1 MKRSSFITVTGLAT
15 LLSVTLVTHAQAQD
29 AGFVSRIDLKA
40 NQTPI
45 RTEKNAEAIA
55 QIPAHFKFV
64 TPGKLTIAVS
74 ALSSP
79 PLSLLADDNKTLI
92 GSDAD
97 IARLV
102 ADGLGLELKLVPASW
117 EDWPLG
123 ITAGKYDAAIFN
135 IAVTKLRKEKFD
147 FATYRIDTLGFYVK
161 STSKI
166 TSINKPEDV
175 AGLKVIVGSG
185 TNQENIL
192 LGWDRQNRAN
202 GLPPVQP
209 VYVTDDAAANLSIQS
224 GRVDAFFGPHSIGA
238 YKAALTGKTRM
249 VGKGPTVAYVAVTTQ
264 KGSGLAQPI
273 STAINGAI
281 HNGSYA
287 QVLDRWGED
296 DEKITLSVVN
306 PPGIGD

>member
-1 MKRSSFITVTGLAT
+1 MKRSPFITVTRVAALLSAT
-15 LLSVTLVTHAQAQD
+15 LVANVQAQD

-45 RTEKNAEAIA
+45 RTDKNAEAIA

-166 TSINKPEDV
+166 TSINKPEDI

-192 LGWDRQNRAN
+192 LGWDRQNRAS

-238 YKAALTGKTRM
+238 YKAALTSKTRM

-264 KGSGLAQPI
+264 KGNGLAQPI

-296 DEKITLSVVN
+296 DEKITQSVVN

>member
-1 MKRSSFITVTGLAT
+1 MKRSPFITITRVAALLSAT
-15 LLSVTLVTHAQAQD
+15 LVANVQAQD

-45 RTEKNAEAIA
+45 RTGKNAEAIA

-192 LGWDRQNRAN
+192 LGWDRQNRAS
-202 GLPPVQP
+202 GQPPVQP

-238 YKAALTGKTRM
+238 YTALTGKTRM

-264 KGSGLAQPI
+264 KGNGLAQPI

-296 DEKITLSVVN
+296 DEKITQSVVN

>member
-1 MKRSSFITVTGLAT
+1 MKRSPFITVTRVAALLSAT
-15 LLSVTLVTHAQAQD
+15 LVANVQAQD

-45 RTEKNAEAIA
+45 RTDKNAEAIA

-92 GSDAD
+92 GNDAD

-192 LGWDRQNRAN
+192 LGWDRQNRAS

-238 YKAALTGKTRM
+238 YKAALTSKTRM

-264 KGSGLAQPI
+264 KGNGLAQPI

-296 DEKITLSVVN
+296 DEKITQSVVN

>member
-1 MKRSSFITVTGLAT
+1 MKRSPFITVTRVAALLSAT
-15 LLSVTLVTHAQAQD
+15 LVANVQAQD

-45 RTEKNAEAIA
+45 RTDKNAEAIA

-192 LGWDRQNRAN
+192 LGWDQQNRAS

-238 YKAALTGKTRM
+238 YKAALTSKTRM

-264 KGSGLAQPI
+264 KGNGLAQPI

-296 DEKITLSVVN
+296 DEKITQSVVN

>member
-1 MKRSSFITVTGLAT
+1 MKRSPFITVTRVTALLSAT
-15 LLSVTLVTHAQAQD
+15 LVANVQAQD

-45 RTEKNAEAIA
+45 RTDKNAESIA

-123 ITAGKYDAAIFN
+123 IK
-135 IAVTKLRKEKFD
+135 
-147 FATYRIDTLGFYVK
+147 
-161 STSKI
+161 
-166 TSINKPEDV
+166 
-175 AGLKVIVGSG
+175 VGS
-185 TNQENIL
+185 
-192 LGWDRQNRAN
+192 
-202 GLPPVQP
+202 
-209 VYVTDDAAANLSIQS
+209 
-224 GRVDAFFGPHSIGA
+224 
-238 YKAALTGKTRM
+238 
-249 VGKGPTVAYVAVTTQ
+249 
-264 KGSGLAQPI
+264 
-273 STAINGAI
+273 
-281 HNGSYA
+281 
-287 QVLDRWGED
+287 
-296 DEKITLSVVN
+296 
-306 PPGIGD
+306 

>member
-1 MKRSSFITVTGLAT
+1 MKRPPFITVTGLVT
-15 LLSVTLVTHAQAQD
+15 LLSTTLVANVQAQD

-40 NQTPI
+40 NQIPI
-45 RTEKNAEAIA
+45 RTEKNAEAIE
-55 QIPAHFKFV
+55 QIPANFKFV

-74 ALSSP
+74 SLSSP
-79 PLSLLADDNKTLI
+79 PLSLLADDNKTI
-92 GSDAD
+92 VGSDAD

-102 ADGLGLELKLVPASW
+102 ADSLGLELKLVPASW

-123 ITAGKYDAAIFN
+123 ITARKYDAAIFN

-147 FATYRIDTLGFYVK
+147 FSTYRIDTLGFYVK

-166 TSINKPEDV
+166 TAINKPEDV

-202 GLPPVQP
+202 GLAPVQP

-264 KGSGLAQPI
+264 KGNGLAQPI

-281 HNGSYA
+281 HDGSYA

-296 DEKITLSVVN
+296 DEKITQSVVN

>member
-1 MKRSSFITVTGLAT
+1 MKRSPFITATNLAT
-15 LLSVTLVTHAQAQD
+15 LLSATLAISAQAQD
-29 AGFVSRIDLKA
+29 TGFVSRIDLKA
-40 NQTPI
+40 NQIPI
-45 RTEKNAEAIA
+45 RTGKNAEAIA
-55 QIPAHFKFV
+55 QVPAHFKFV
-64 TPGKLTIAVS
+64 TPGKLTVTVS
-74 ALSSP
+74 SLSSP
-79 PLSLLADDNKTLI
+79 PLSLLADDNKTI
-92 GSDAD
+92 VGSDAD

-102 ADGLGLELKLVPASW
+102 ADSLGLELKLVPASW

-135 IAVTKLRKEKFD
+135 IAVTKPRKEKFD

-166 TSINKPEDV
+166 TAISKPEDV

-264 KGSGLAQPI
+264 KGNGLAQAI
-273 STAINGAI
+273 STAINGTI

-296 DEKITLSVVN
+296 DEKVTQSVVN

>member
-1 MKRSSFITVTGLAT
+1 MKRYPFIISNLTM
-15 LLSVTLVTHAQAQD
+15 LLSAAVLANVQAQD

-40 NQTPI
+40 NQSPI
-45 RTEKNAEAIA
+45 RGEKNAEAIA
-55 QIPAHFKFV
+55 QIPADFKFV

-135 IAVTKLRKEKFD
+135 IAVTKPRKEKFD

-202 GLPPVQP
+202 GLPAVQP

-249 VGKGPTVAYVAVTTQ
+249 VGIGPTVAYVAVTTQ
-264 KGSGLAQPI
+264 KGNGLAQPI

-281 HNGSYA
+281 DKGSYA

-296 DEKITLSVVN
+296 DEKITQSVVN

>member
-1 MKRSSFITVTGLAT
+1 MKHPNFITVTGLAT
-15 LLSVTLVTHAQAQD
+15 LLSATLAANVQAQD

-40 NQTPI
+40 NQVPI
-45 RTEKNAEAIA
+45 RTDKNAEAIA
-55 QIPAHFKFV
+55 QIPANFKFV

-79 PLSLLADDNKTLI
+79 PLSLLADDNKTI
-92 GSDAD
+92 VGSDAD

-102 ADGLGLELKLVPASW
+102 ADSLGLDLKLVPASW

-123 ITAGKYDAAIFN
+123 ITAGKYDAAIFY

-166 TSINKPEDV
+166 TAINKPEDV

-192 LGWDRQNRAN
+192 LGWDRQNHAN
-202 GLPPVQP
+202 GLAPEQP

-264 KGSGLAQPI
+264 KGNGLAQPI

-296 DEKITLSVVN
+296 DEKITQSVVN

>member
-1 MKRSSFITVTGLAT
+1 MSA
-15 LLSVTLVTHAQAQD
+15 TLVTHAQAQD

-55 QIPAHFKFV
+55 QIPANFKFV

-166 TSINKPEDV
+166 TSINKSEDV

-249 VGKGPTVAYVAVTTQ
+249 VGKGPMVAYVAVTTQ
-264 KGSGLAQPI
+264 KGNGLAQPI

-296 DEKITLSVVN
+296 DEKITQSIVN

>member
-1 MKRSSFITVTGLAT
+1 MKHPNFITVTGLAT
-15 LLSVTLVTHAQAQD
+15 LLSATLAANVQAQD

-40 NQTPI
+40 NQVPI
-45 RTEKNAEAIA
+45 RTDKNAEAIA
-55 QIPAHFKFV
+55 QIPANFKFV

-79 PLSLLADDNKTLI
+79 PLSLLADDNKTI
-92 GSDAD
+92 VGSDAD

-102 ADGLGLELKLVPASW
+102 ADSLGLDLKLVPASW

-166 TSINKPEDV
+166 TAINKPEDV

-192 LGWDRQNRAN
+192 LGWDRQNHAN
-202 GLPPVQP
+202 GLAPEQP

-264 KGSGLAQPI
+264 KGNGLAQPI

-296 DEKITLSVVN
+296 DEKITQSVVN

>member
-1 MKRSSFITVTGLAT
+1 MKRSPFITVTRVAALLSAT
-15 LLSVTLVTHAQAQD
+15 LVANVQAQD

-45 RTEKNAEAIA
+45 RTDKNAEAIA

-192 LGWDRQNRAN
+192 LGWDRQNRAS

-238 YKAALTGKTRM
+238 YKAALTSKTRM

-264 KGSGLAQPI
+264 KGNGLAQPI

-296 DEKITLSVVN
+296 DEKITQSVVN

>member
-1 MKRSSFITVTGLAT
+1 MKRTPYITVTRLAALLSAT
-15 LLSVTLVTHAQAQD
+15 LAISVQAQD

-40 NQTPI
+40 NQAPI
-45 RTEKNAEAIA
+45 HTEKNAEAIA

-64 TPGKLTIAVS
+64 TPGTLTVTVS

-79 PLSLLADDNKTLI
+79 PLSLLADDNKTI
-92 GSDAD
+92 VGSDAD

-102 ADGLGLELKLVPASW
+102 ADSLGLELKLVPASW

-135 IAVTKLRKEKFD
+135 IAVTKPRKEKFD

-166 TSINKPEDV
+166 TAINKPEDV

-192 LGWDRQNRAN
+192 LDWDRQNRAN

-224 GRVDAFFGPHSIGA
+224 GRVDAFFGPHSTGA

-264 KGSGLAQPI
+264 KGNGLAQAI

-296 DEKITLSVVN
+296 DEKIAQSVVN
-306 PPGIGD
+306 PPGIGE

>member
-1 MKRSSFITVTGLAT
+1 MKRSLFITATGLAT
-15 LLSVTLVTHAQAQD
+15 LLSATLVTHAQAQD

-55 QIPAHFKFV
+55 QIPANFKFV

-166 TSINKPEDV
+166 TSINKSEDV

-249 VGKGPTVAYVAVTTQ
+249 VGKGPMVAYVAVTTQ
-264 KGSGLAQPI
+264 KGNGLAQPI

-296 DEKITLSVVN
+296 DEKITQSIVN

>member
-1 MKRSSFITVTGLAT
+1 MKRSPFITVTRLAALLSAT
-15 LLSVTLVTHAQAQD
+15 LAISALAQD
-29 AGFVSRIDLKA
+29 VGFVSRIDLKA

-45 RTEKNAEAIA
+45 HTVKNAEAIA
-55 QIPAHFKFV
+55 QIPANFKFV
-64 TPGKLTIAVS
+64 TPGKLTVTVS

-79 PLSLLADDNKTLI
+79 PLSLLADDNKTI
-92 GSDAD
+92 VGSDAD

-102 ADGLGLELKLVPASW
+102 ADSLGLELKLVPASW

-135 IAVTKLRKEKFD
+135 IAVTKPRKEKFD

-166 TSINKPEDV
+166 TAINKPEDV

-209 VYVTDDAAANLSIQS
+209 IYVTDDAAANLSIQS

-264 KGSGLAQPI
+264 KGNGLAQAI
-273 STAINGAI
+273 STAINGTI

-296 DEKITLSVVN
+296 DEKIAQSVVN
-306 PPGIGD
+306 PPGIGE

>member
-1 MKRSSFITVTGLAT
+1 MKRSSFITATGMAT
-15 LLSVTLVTHAQAQD
+15 LLSTALVTHVQAQD

-40 NQTPI
+40 NQIPI
-45 RTEKNAEAIA
+45 RIVKNDEAIA

-79 PLSLLADDNKTLI
+79 PLSLLADDNKTI
-92 GSDAD
+92 VGSDAD

-249 VGKGPTVAYVAVTTQ
+249 VGKGPMVAYVAVTTQ
-264 KGSGLAQPI
+264 KGNGLAQAI
-273 STAINGAI
+273 STVINGAI

-296 DEKITLSVVN
+296 DEKIAQSVVN

>member
-1 MKRSSFITVTGLAT
+1 MKRSSFITATGMAT
-15 LLSVTLVTHAQAQD
+15 LLSTALVTHVQAQD

-40 NQTPI
+40 NQIPI
-45 RTEKNAEAIA
+45 RIVKNDEAIA

-79 PLSLLADDNKTLI
+79 PLSLLADDNKTI
-92 GSDAD
+92 VGSDAD

-249 VGKGPTVAYVAVTTQ
+249 VGKGPRVAYVAVTTQ
-264 KGSGLAQPI
+264 KGNGLAQAI

-296 DEKITLSVVN
+296 DEKIAQSVVN

>member
-1 MKRSSFITVTGLAT
+1 MKRSPFITVTRVAALLSAT
-15 LLSVTLVTHAQAQD
+15 LVANVQAQD

-45 RTEKNAEAIA
+45 RTDKNAEAIA

-192 LGWDRQNRAN
+192 LGWGRQNRAS

-224 GRVDAFFGPHSIGA
+224 GRVDTFFGPHSIGA
-238 YKAALTGKTRM
+238 YKAALTSKTRM

-264 KGSGLAQPI
+264 KGNGLAQPI

-296 DEKITLSVVN
+296 DEKITQSVVN